1 MGGSP
6 LNRLSWLRTSQNFLN
21 AVIAAPATRWILFN
35 NGQPLIATNTVSQ
48 KRALALLATDDVR
61 PLLGIEPY
69 FGQGQYEGEACPLD
83 SSILEAARF
92 HGPRIV
98 FLGLKE
104 ADPFTAAALPS
115 SDFEDTQTAIANLQG
130 TPFFSVD
137 IAGVQESLVSDVI
150 QASQPTHPH
159 MALTFVEPRAVMTSL
174 DIVTAAIFAE
184 ARSMV
189 DWNGR
194 NKVSIRPW
202 CML

>member
-6 LNRLSWLRTSQNFLN
+6 LNRLSWLRTSQIFLN
-21 AVIAAPATRWILFN
+21 SAIVAPETRWILFD
-35 NGQPLIATNTVSQ
+35 NGKPLIATHTTSQ
-48 KRALALLATDDVR
+48 KRILALLPTDDVR

-69 FGQGQYEGEACPLD
+69 FGQGQYEGEAC
-83 SSILEAARF
+83 SSDAPILEAARF

-104 ADPFTAAALPS
+104 TDPFTAAALPS
-115 SDFEDTQTAIANLQG
+115 SDFRDPQTAVVNLRG
-130 TPFFSVD
+130 TPFFSIDVAD
-137 IAGVQESLVSDVI
+137 VQEDLVDEVI
-150 QASQPTHPH
+150 QASQLAYPDTN
-159 MALTFVEPRAVMTSL
+159 LTFVEPRTATTSL

-194 NKVSIRPW
+194 NKASTHTGT
-202 CML
+202 